1 MSRAFN
7 FANTISELIEHLENQ
22 LSLVLTQ
29 IPQDYRY
36 EPSKDELDA
45 IEIFINDI
53 LRFSESMN
61 SPRPNWSG
69 LGKVKHYLKA
79 LRRMYLPPTEIVDI
93 EERKSGIFS
102 PSTN

>member
-53 LRFSESMN
+53 LRFSESTN
-61 SPRPNWSG
+61 NPRPNWSG
-69 LGKVKHYLKA
+69 EEKASLDKAKHYLKA

-93 EERKSGIFS
+93 KDV
-102 PSTN
+102 